1 MYNIWRLKRKVTT
14 RRKAQG
20 LKPIEDPNDIPD
32 PNEQADYVSVGIAG
46 YPFYL
51 AGTVDVQG

>member
-1 MYNIWRLKRKVTT
+1 VTINIRGRLLSNDVGMIVIWSLKSELVR

-32 PNEQADYVSVGIAG
+32 PNEQADYVSVS
-46 YPFYL
+46 
-51 AGTVDVQG
+51 